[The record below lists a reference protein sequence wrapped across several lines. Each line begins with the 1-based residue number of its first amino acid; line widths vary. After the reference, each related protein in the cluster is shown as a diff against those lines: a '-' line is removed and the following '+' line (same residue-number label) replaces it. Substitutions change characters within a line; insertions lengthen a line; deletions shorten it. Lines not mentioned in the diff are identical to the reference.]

1 LVYHQHCSFHAR
13 HKRPSGIF
21 PNIVFKLSGRQY
33 FFFCDAFHDHMDY
46 QLIISIATAFLLA
59 CTSSYL
65 VTPCVIRF
73 AKRFGLVD
81 NPKVR
86 YHPAHTHKGVIP
98 RAGGVA
104 LFFGIIVAALIMLP
118 INKLF
123 LSIIASSLIL
133 VIVGL
138 FDDKKDVNPYIRLI
152 TNGIAASI
160 VIFAGT
166 GVPYIT
172 NPFTGG
178 IIHLSTQTMVFPVFG
193 EHSILLLADIVA
205 FIWIMWTMSIVGWSS
220 GVDGQMPGFVAITA
234 LILGILS
241 LRFSITDPSQ
251 IPVTLLA
258 FIVAGSFAGFIPWN
272 FYPQKIM
279 PGYGG
284 KTLAG
289 FFLAL
294 LGILSYAKLGTA
306 LLVLGVP
313 MVDAVYTLI
322 RRFAKKSS
330 PVLADRGHLHHK
342 LLELGWGR
350 RRIALFY
357 WGVSAILGIIALT
370 IKSQQKMFALLLFSV
385 IIGGFL
391 LWVNFFSHFSK
402 QQDPDNG

>member
-1 LVYHQHCSFHAR
+1 
-13 HKRPSGIF
+13 
-21 PNIVFKLSGRQY
+21 
-33 FFFCDAFHDHMDY
+33 MDY